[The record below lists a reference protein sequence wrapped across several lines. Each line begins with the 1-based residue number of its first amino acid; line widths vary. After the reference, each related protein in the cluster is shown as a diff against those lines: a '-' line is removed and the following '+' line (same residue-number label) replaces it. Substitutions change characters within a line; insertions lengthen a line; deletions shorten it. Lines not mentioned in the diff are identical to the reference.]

1 MKRAIINSITTTFAL
16 VLFLGL
22 ISFSAFAQSNEA
34 EAVSNSELLGVSLPA
49 NALRVLPEK
58 IPAEV
63 NETLDKVVS
72 GGNGQL
78 KRGDAEVI
86 VWDGVKNQ
94 TKTNQIVSSLKKNFQ
109 AQGWNFE
116 LGGEQD
122 GVAIFTL
129 LKEGNPRR
137 AVIGF
142 YGTSDGA
149 FVLAMSE
156 IFKNGEENS
165 AKEETP
171 SNEETEEVEPS
182 KKETKSSGSMRD
194 LVGKWERKES
204 GMSSYKNGNYQGSSG
219 NYESYTFFADGRV
232 EYSSLIAVQN
242 YGCRLEAFSSRKGRA
257 AISGGNLNVNLTS
270 GTVSR
275 DDSCSKS
282 KNYTKPMEASSESYK
297 WAIETDSSGNK
308 NLVLTEKDGKNY
320 YYRKTK

>member
-1 MKRAIINSITTTFAL
+1 MKRAIINTLTI

-22 ISFSAFAQSNEA
+22 IAGSVFAQSNEA
-34 EAVSNSELLGVSLPA
+34 ESVSNSELLGVSLPA
-49 NALRVLPEK
+49 NALKVLPEK
-58 IPAEV
+58 IPNEV

-78 KRGDAEVI
+78 KRSDAEVI

-109 AQGWNFE
+109 ADGWTFE

-149 FVLAMSE
+149 FVLALSE
-156 IFKNGEENS
+156 LFKNGEEI
-165 AKEETP
+165 KQEEENETV
-171 SNEETEEVEPS
+171 SNETDEETEKPATV
-182 KKETKSSGSMRD
+182 KSNGSMRD

-242 YGCRLEAFSSRKGRA
+242 YGCRLEAFSSRKGRTT
-257 AISGGNLNVNLTS
+257 ISGGSLNVNLTS
-270 GTVSR
+270 GTVRR

-282 KNYTKPMEASSESYK
+282 KNYTKPMDASSENYNWK
-297 WAIETDSSGNK
+297 IETDSSGNK

-320 YYRKTK
+320 YYRRTK

>member
-1 MKRAIINSITTTFAL
+1 MKRAIINSITNTFAL

-49 NALRVLPEK
+49 NALKVFPEK

-94 TKTNQIVSSLKKNFQ
+94 TKTNQLVSSLKKNFQ
-109 AQGWNFE
+109 ADGWTLE

-142 YGTSDGA
+142 YGTSDGT

-156 IFKNGEENS
+156 LFKNGEEVS
-165 AKEETP
+165 ATEETP
-171 SNEETEEVEPS
+171 SNETTEEKPVS
-182 KKETKSSGSMRD
+182 AQTNGSMRD

-257 AISGGNLNVNLTS
+257 SLSGGKLNVNLTS
-270 GTVSR
+270 GTVIR

-282 KNYTKPMEASSESYK
+282 KNYRKPMDSSSESYK
-297 WAIETDSSGNK
+297 WTIETDSSGNK